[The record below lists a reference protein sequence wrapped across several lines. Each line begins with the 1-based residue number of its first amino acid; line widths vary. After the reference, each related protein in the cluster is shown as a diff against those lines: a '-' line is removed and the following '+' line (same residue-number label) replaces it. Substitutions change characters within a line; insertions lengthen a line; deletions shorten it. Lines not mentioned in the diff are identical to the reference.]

1 MNQRRT
7 TIGKA
12 HYINQ
17 DPAPYGTFAEI
28 GAGQEVARYFFQAG
42 RASQSIAKTI
52 SAYDMTFSDEIYG
65 RESNGRYVCE
75 SRLDK
80 MLQKEFDLLPERL
93 DKIRGAQTHFFAFA
107 STVATHSGTHRAC
120 HGWMG
125 LRFQTQPQGPT
136 NDVVLHVR
144 MLDRH
149 RLQQQEVLG
158 VLGVNLI
165 FASLYYRQTPD
176 DFLNILIEDIKEGR
190 LSIDLIR
197 FSGPAFNQFD
207 DLAFNLELVKRKLC
221 DATLFSPKHELL
233 YCGDHLYQKSL
244 LVERATFSPPT
255 NTHLEIIQKADQQI
269 RLEQK
274 NHPLVICEICLP
286 ESESSTSH
294 LSLTEDLRH
303 RIRMINALGHY
314 ALISRFPLF
323 FELKTFLR
331 NITTEPLNFV
341 VSASILEKLFDSSFY
356 QSLEGGLLE
365 GLGRLLDNNT
375 KLLVY
380 PHKTN
385 EICITL
391 NSFHL
396 TDLEQNILEYFK
408 KRNWIKELGNCD
420 LAQLTIHSAEVRNS
434 LIEGLNVENQ
444 IPMMISKYL
453 AANPIYKN
461 LK

>member
-7 TIGKA
+7 TLGKA
-12 HYINQ
+12 LYINQ
-17 DPAPYGTFAEI
+17 DPTPYGTFAEI

-42 RASQSIAKTI
+42 KASQSIAKTI

-75 SRLDK
+75 SRLNK
-80 MLQKEFDLLPERL
+80 MLQKEFDLLLERL
-93 DKIRGAQTHFFAFA
+93 EKTRGSQTQFFSFA
-107 STVATHSGTHRAC
+107 STVATSSDTQRSC
-120 HGWMG
+120 HGWIG
-125 LRFQTQPQGPT
+125 LRFQHQSHAPT
-136 NDVVLHVR
+136 SDVVLHVH

-158 VLGVNLI
+158 ILGVNLI

-207 DLAFNLELVKRKLC
+207 DLAFNLDLVKRKLC
-221 DATLFSPKHELL
+221 SASLFSPKHELL
-233 YCGDHLYQKSL
+233 YCGDYLYQKPL
-244 LVERATFSPPT
+244 LVERATFAPPT
-255 NTHLEIIQKADQQI
+255 NTHLEIVQKADQQI
-269 RLEQK
+269 RREHK
-274 NHPLVICEICLP
+274 NQPLVICEICLP
-286 ESESSTSH
+286 EIKSSDSH

-303 RIRMINALGHY
+303 RIRMINGLGHY

-323 FELKTFLR
+323 FELKAFLHSF
-331 NITTEPLNFV
+331 TKESLHFV
-341 VSASILEKLFDSSFY
+341 VSASTLEKLFAPEFY
-356 QSLEGGLLE
+356 QSLDGGLLE
-365 GLGRLLDNNT
+365 GLSRLLDDNT

-380 PHKTN
+380 PHKTE

-396 TDLEQNILEYFK
+396 RGPEQNILEYFK
-408 KRNWIKELGNCD
+408 KKNWITELGNCE
-420 LAQLTIHSAEVRNS
+420 LANLSIRSTMVRQSLQEGQEVS
-434 LIEGLNVENQ
+434 DH
-444 IPMMISKYL
+444 IPSSVSKYI
-453 AANPIYKN
+453 ANHSLYK
-461 LK
+461 KP